1 MVTHHRM
8 VEMIGI
14 VVGKNDGGI
23 IFNAIKHPSIVIF
36 LHNSP
41 FRSGFIGSGCFQFDT
56 QSGENKSGR
65 FTDYIIIQSATDV
78 NQKL

>member
-14 VVGKNDGGI
+14 MVGKNDGGI
-23 IFNAIKHPSIVIF
+23 IFNAIKNPSIVIF

-41 FRSGFIGSGCFQFDT
+41 FKSGFIGSGCFKFDT
-56 QSGENKSGR
+56 RSGEYKLGR
-65 FTDYIIIQSATDV
+65 ISTHIIIQSEADV